1 MWFTFCCYW
10 TTRAQTSPGSC
21 SDPASLLRTHRV
33 SPARPEVH
41 QQLQKVPQASLSGR
55 FTSRGLLVPHQ
66 GVLCCPLLA
75 VPVSAASDPL
85 LPTSPATLGS
95 DAAPPLPTA
104 PSLALSSRVAMGR
117 KRETAPFQKKD
128 RLWRKQFLVEIS
140 MYLLQ
145 NIKYLVVFL
154 THHSG
159 LVPPGTFVKHA
170 DYQTSLPKI
179 LG

>member
-1 MWFTFCCYW
+1 
-10 TTRAQTSPGSC
+10 
-21 SDPASLLRTHRV
+21 
-33 SPARPEVH
+33 
-41 QQLQKVPQASLSGR
+41 
-55 FTSRGLLVPHQ
+55 
-66 GVLCCPLLA
+66 
-75 VPVSAASDPL
+75 
-85 LPTSPATLGS
+85 
-95 DAAPPLPTA
+95 
-104 PSLALSSRVAMGR
+104 MGR

-145 NIKYLVVFL
+145 NIKHLVVFL